1 MKKIKIMIL
10 IFIITL
16 SIIIFDRKILEKEI
30 IDTSKVGE
38 TILEENIEANL
49 EKVDEI
55 KSENKH
61 VEDLNSEEIM
71 FQTKT
76 DEKEEIQDTSSN
88 FDIEK
93 KNNSEKEKNKENNKA
108 KISTNQKK
116 SNKSQNK
123 TNSNSSTSTS
133 LSEKKEVTV
142 NGSDDK
148 HYISEGQWYTVSDWF
163 SIEE

>member
-1 MKKIKIMIL
+1 MKKSKMMIFV
-10 IFIITL
+10 FIITL
-16 SIIIFDRKILEKEI
+16 SIIIFDRKVFKEEMIDVNKGAENVLEA
-30 IDTSKVGE
+30 D
-38 TILEENIEANL
+38 IEANL
-49 EKVDEI
+49 EKGDEI
-55 KSENKH
+55 KSKNEN

-71 FQTKT
+71 SQTEI

-93 KNNSEKEKNKENNKA
+93 KNDSEKEKNNKA